1 MNEQGRALVLLDE
14 YVVDVGEFMHKH
26 PGGRFTLKQ
35 NIGRDVSKYFY
46 GGYSLDG
53 NIDRKKPRPGYMH
66 SNTARSI
73 VNQLIIAFYEK
84 ETEKM
89 STICRLKEDKIYV
102 VNDIIKTFYME
113 SVNK

>member
-1 MNEQGRALVLLDE
+1 
-14 YVVDVGEFMHKH
+14 
-26 PGGRFTLKQ
+26 
-35 NIGRDVSKYFY
+35 
-46 GGYSLDG
+46 
-53 NIDRKKPRPGYMH
+53 MH

-89 STICRLKEDKIYV
+89 STICRLKEDKIFV